1 MDIKRDI
8 KQALHQLGFA
18 KPRKHQVAPIR
29 SLTDGQDTIVIAGT
43 SSGKTAI
50 YQTAGLV
57 LQGLTVVVE
66 PLLALIYNQ
75 VRDLQYRN
83 IPADYIDST
92 RTKADVDKI
101 LCKAQKGKLAFLYV
115 TPERLQNK
123 SFISE
128 MRQTNLTMLV
138 VDECHC
144 ITEWGYTFRDAYLC
158 IGDFIQNLPHKPVIC
173 ACSATILD
181 GNVDTIAQSLHMRH
195 PAVFRS
201 DLKRNNLILLKKD
214 VTSSKK
220 DLEKRL
226 ESRLKALKHCIKKYR
241 CDGSI
246 MIYALTT
253 AYVDAIYNFLEDIY
267 PGQVARYHAKIQPEK
282 LKRQMEMDFL
292 KGKKKIMV
300 ATSAFGM
307 GIDVLDIELVIHF
320 NTPISMTDYIQQV
333 GRAGRDGRKA
343 RCILFYDQNGDDAKI
358 VNSLRKKAA
367 QTSKKAADT
376 IKAHYKQM
384 QDFLSDT
391 SCMRNAVLRYQGL
404 DEQTICKC
412 CTNCARERKER

>member
-1 MDIKRDI
+1 MDIKREI
-8 KQALHQLGFA
+8 KCALHDLGFD
-18 KPRKHQVAPIR
+18 KPRKHQVAPIK
-29 SLTDGQDTIVIAGT
+29 SLTDKQDTIVIAGI

-57 LQGLTVVVE
+57 LQGLTVVIE

-75 VRDLQYRN
+75 VKELQHKG
-83 IPADYIDST
+83 ISADYIDST
-92 RTKADVDKI
+92 RTKTDVDKI
-101 LCKAQKGKLAFLYV
+101 LRKAKKGKLSFLYV

-123 SFISE
+123 NFITE
-128 MRQTNLTMLV
+128 MQQTNLTLLV

-144 ITEWGYTFRDAYLC
+144 ITEWGYTFRDAYLH
-158 IGDFIQNLPHKPVIC
+158 IGDFIQTLAHKPVIC
-173 ACSATILD
+173 ACSATILEGD
-181 GNVDTIAQSLHMRH
+181 VETIAQSLRMRH

-220 DLEKRL
+220 NLEKRL
-226 ESRLKALKHCIKKYR
+226 EYCLKALKHCIRKHVG
-241 CDGSI
+241 DGSI
-246 MIYALTT
+246 IIYALTT
-253 AYVDAIYNFLEDIY
+253 AYVDAIYNFLEEFY
-267 PGQVARYHAKIQPEK
+267 PGQVTRYHAKIQPEK

-292 KGKKKIMV
+292 QGKKKIMV
-300 ATSAFGM
+300 ATSAFSM
-307 GIDVLDIELVIHF
+307 GIDVPDIELVIHF
-320 NTPISMTDYIQQV
+320 NTPISMTDYIQQI

-343 RCILFYDQNGDDAKI
+343 RCILFYGQNGDDAKI

-367 QTSKKAADT
+367 QTSKQAANT

-391 SCMRNAVLRYQGL
+391 SCMRNAVLRYQGQY
-404 DEQTICKC
+404 EQTICKC
-412 CTNCARERKER
+412 CTNCARERKGY

>member
-8 KQALHQLGFA
+8 KGALHDLGFD
-18 KPRKHQVAPIR
+18 KPRKHQVAPIK
-29 SLTDGQDTIVIAGT
+29 SLTDKQDTIVIAGT

-57 LQGLTVVVE
+57 LHGLTVVIE

-75 VRDLQYRN
+75 VKELQRKG

-92 RTKADVDKI
+92 RSKADAERI
-101 LCKAQKGKLAFLYV
+101 LRQAQKGKLAFLYV

-123 SFISE
+123 TFISA

-158 IGDFIQNLPHKPVIC
+158 IGDFIQNLPHRPVIC
-173 ACSATILD
+173 SCSATILD
-181 GNVDTIAQSLHMRH
+181 GNVDAIAQSLRMRH

-214 VTSSKK
+214 VTSSKRN
-220 DLEKRL
+220 LEKRL

-241 CDGSI
+241 GDGAI

-292 KGKKKIMV
+292 QGKKKIMV

-307 GIDVLDIELVIHF
+307 GIDVPDIELVIHF
-320 NTPISMTDYIQQV
+320 NTPISMTDYIQQI

-343 RCILFYDQNGDDAKI
+343 RCILFYDQNGDDQKI
-358 VNSLRKKAA
+358 VHSLRKKAA

-376 IKAHYKQM
+376 IKAHYQQM
-384 QDFLSDT
+384 QDFLSNA
-391 SCMRNAVLRYQGL
+391 SCMRNAVLRYQGQ

-412 CTNCARERKER
+412 CTNCARERKGH

>member
-18 KPRKHQVAPIR
+18 KPRKHQVAPIKA
-29 SLTDGQDTIVIAGT
+29 LAAGQDTIVIAGT

-57 LQGLTVVVE
+57 LHGLTVVIE

-75 VRDLQYRN
+75 VKELQQKS

-92 RTKADVDKI
+92 HSKTDVDRI
-101 LCKAQKGKLAFLYV
+101 LRKAQKGKLAFLYV

-123 SFISE
+123 SFISA

-158 IGDFIQNLPHKPVIC
+158 IGDFIQTLAHKPVIC

-181 GNVDTIAQSLHMRH
+181 GNIDTIAQSLHMRH

-214 VTSSKK
+214 VTSPKK
-220 DLEKRL
+220 ALEKRL
-226 ESRLKALKHCIKKYR
+226 ESRLKALKRCIGKYQGT
-241 CDGSI
+241 GSI

-253 AYVDAIYNFLEDIY
+253 AYVDAIYNFLETIY

-282 LKRQMEMDFL
+282 LKHQMEMDFL
-292 KGKKKIMV
+292 QGKTKIMV

-307 GIDVLDIELVIHF
+307 GIDVPDIELVIHF
-320 NTPISMTDYIQQV
+320 NTPISMTDYIQQI
-333 GRAGRDGRKA
+333 GRAGRDSRKA

-367 QTSKKAADT
+367 QTLKKAADT
-376 IKAHYKQM
+376 IRAHYKQM

-391 SCMRNAVLRYQGL
+391 GCMRNAILQYQGQT
-404 DEQTICKC
+404 EQTICKC
-412 CTNCARERKER
+412 CTNCARERKGC

>member
-8 KQALHQLGFA
+8 KCAFHALGFD
-18 KPRKHQVAPIR
+18 KPRKHQVAPIK
-29 SLTDGQDTIVIAGT
+29 SLTDKKDTIVIAGT

-50 YQTAGLV
+50 FQTAGLA
-57 LQGLTVVVE
+57 LKGLTVVVE

-75 VRDLQYRN
+75 VRELQYRN

-92 RTKADVDKI
+92 RTKTEVEKI
-101 LCKAQKGKLAFLYV
+101 LRNAQKGKLDFLYV

-123 SFISE
+123 AFLAAIQ
-128 MRQTNLTMLV
+128 QTDLTLLV

-144 ITEWGYTFRDAYLC
+144 ITDWSYTFRDAYLH
-158 IGDFIQNLPHKPVIC
+158 IGDFIQTLAHKPVIC
-173 ACSATILD
+173 ACSATILE
-181 GNVDTIAQSLHMRH
+181 GNIDTIAQSLHMRY
-195 PAVFRS
+195 PTVFRS

-220 DLEKRL
+220 ALEKRL

-307 GIDVLDIELVIHF
+307 GIDVPDIELVIHF
-320 NTPISMTDYIQQV
+320 NTPISMTDYIQQI

-391 SCMRNAVLRYQGL
+391 SCMRNAVLRYQGQ

>member
-1 MDIKRDI
+1 MDIQRNI
-8 KQALHQLGFA
+8 KCAFHALGFD
-18 KPRKHQVAPIR
+18 KPRKHQVSPIR
-29 SLTDGQDTIVIAGT
+29 SLTDGHDTIVIAGT

-57 LQGLTVVVE
+57 LHGLTVVIE

-75 VRDLQYRN
+75 VKELQQKG

-92 RTKADVDKI
+92 RSKTDVDKI

-123 SFISE
+123 TFISA

-158 IGDFIQNLPHKPVIC
+158 IGGFIQNLPNKPVIC
-173 ACSATILD
+173 ACSATILE
-181 GNVDTIAQSLHMRH
+181 GNVDTIAQSLRMRH
-195 PAVFRS
+195 PAVLRS

-220 DLEKRL
+220 ALEKRL
-226 ESRLKALKHCIKKYR
+226 EYRLKALKRCIGKYR
-241 CDGSI
+241 GDGAI

-292 KGKKKIMV
+292 QGKKKIMV

-307 GIDVLDIELVIHF
+307 GIDVPDIELVIHF
-320 NTPISMTDYIQQV
+320 NAPVSMTDYIQQV

-343 RCILFYDQNGDDAKI
+343 RCILFYDQNGDDQKI
-358 VNSLRKKAA
+358 VHSLRKKAA

-376 IKAHYKQM
+376 IRAHYKQM

-391 SCMRNAVLRYQGL
+391 SCMRNAVLRYQGQN
-404 DEQTICKC
+404 EQTICKC
-412 CTNCARERKER
+412 CTNCARERKGH

>member
-8 KQALHQLGFA
+8 KCALHALGFD
-18 KPRKHQVAPIR
+18 KPRKHQVAPIKT
-29 SLTDGQDTIVIAGT
+29 LTGGQDTLVIAGT

-57 LQGLTVVVE
+57 LQGLTVVIE

-75 VRDLQYRN
+75 VKELQRKG

-92 RTKADVDKI
+92 RTKADMDKI

-123 SFISE
+123 SFISA
-128 MRQTNLTMLV
+128 MRQTNLALLV

-181 GNVDTIAQSLHMRH
+181 GNVDTIAQSLRIRH
-195 PAVFRS
+195 PAVFCS

-214 VTSSKK
+214 VTSPKRN
-220 DLEKRL
+220 LEKRL

-241 CDGSI
+241 DDGAI

-253 AYVDAIYNFLEDIY
+253 AYVDAIYNFLEETY

-292 KGKKKIMV
+292 QGKKKIMV

-307 GIDVLDIELVIHF
+307 GIDVPDIELVIHF
-320 NTPISMTDYIQQV
+320 NPPISMTDYIQQL

-343 RCILFYDQNGDDAKI
+343 RCILFYDTNGDDRKI
-358 VNSLRKKAA
+358 VRSLRKKAA
-367 QTSKKAADT
+367 QCSKQAADT
-376 IKAHYKQM
+376 IKARYQQM
-384 QDFLSDT
+384 QDFLSDI
-391 SCMRNAVLRYQGL
+391 SCMRNTVLHYQGQ

-412 CTNCARERKER
+412 CTNCARERKGH